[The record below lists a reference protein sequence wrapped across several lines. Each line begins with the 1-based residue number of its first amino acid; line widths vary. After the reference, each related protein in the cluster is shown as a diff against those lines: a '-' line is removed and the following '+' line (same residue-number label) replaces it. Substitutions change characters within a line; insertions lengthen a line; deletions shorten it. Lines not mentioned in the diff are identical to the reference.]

1 MDAHSYRQK
10 NIYIHRFSFV
20 DICYKKDRECVIFLQ
35 QVFTFVSSFYFYVF
49 YLPNSE
55 VAPQLIYKFIEQ
67 TMQPGPSVSLKCS
80 ASGNPTPKI
89 VWQLD
94 GFALPNVS
102 YIYTYNSFQSKL
114 FHIPIIHSFIYI
126 FYTTHICY
134 IHIFTHSSI
143 VYTFKIPIHMY
154 VNCNI

>member
-1 MDAHSYRQK
+1 M
-10 NIYIHRFSFV
+10 F
-20 DICYKKDRECVIFLQ
+20 
-35 QVFTFVSSFYFYVF
+35 F

-134 IHIFTHSSI
+134 IHMYIFI
-143 VYTFKIPIHMY
+143 CM
-154 VNCNI
+154 

>member
-1 MDAHSYRQK
+1 M
-10 NIYIHRFSFV
+10 F
-20 DICYKKDRECVIFLQ
+20 
-35 QVFTFVSSFYFYVF
+35 F

-114 FHIPIIHSFIYI
+114 FHIPIIHLFIYL
-126 FYTTHICY
+126 Y
-134 IHIFTHSSI
+134 ILYYSYMLHT
-143 VYTFKIPIHMY
+143 Y
-154 VNCNI
+154 VCI